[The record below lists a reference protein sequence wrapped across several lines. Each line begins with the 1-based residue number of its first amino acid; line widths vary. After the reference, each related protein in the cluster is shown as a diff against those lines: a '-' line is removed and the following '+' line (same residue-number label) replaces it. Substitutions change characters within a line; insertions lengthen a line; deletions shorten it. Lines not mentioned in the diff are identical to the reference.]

1 MTNQLDWSEGGVMS
15 VRIPYHASISADG
28 FAFRSQM
35 SLSSHALVLSASNS
49 TALSVLYSVF
59 GIFCCSQLVVDA
71 RIYRV
76 RGILYLSALD
86 SLEQRSDK
94 KGLIHS
100 SHIWGYTM
108 LWSVIAGDNAG
119 LIVWKD

>member
-1 MTNQLDWSEGGVMS
+1 MTNLLESVMS

-49 TALSVLYSVF
+49 TALSLLYSVF
-59 GIFCCSQLVVDA
+59 GIFCCIQLVVDA

>member
-1 MTNQLDWSEGGVMS
+1 MS
-15 VRIPYHASISADG
+15 VRIPYHASISTDG
-28 FAFRSQM
+28 FAFTSQM
-35 SLSSHALVLSASNS
+35 SLSSHALLLSA
-49 TALSVLYSVF
+49 ALCIKQFSQAHSCSASSVVVNWWMPVF
-59 GIFCCSQLVVDA
+59 T
-71 RIYRV
+71 V

-86 SLEQRSDK
+86 RLEHRSDK